1 MRSIQLFSIL
11 ATVAAA
17 LPAQWALQT
26 PSTAP
31 PPRRAGAAAFD
42 PISNRVII
50 YGGLITSPAQSINE
64 MWAYNGSGDW
74 SQVTATGASPR
85 WGHQMVTDTTLNR
98 LVTFGGRSPTINS
111 LADDTL
117 VWNGTA
123 WQTVAT
129 TNAPSPRFL
138 HGMAY
143 DAFRNRVV
151 VFGGRDGF
159 APNNETWEFDGSDW
173 TQIATPNAPAPR
185 EEMGMVFDTS
195 LNRVVLFGG
204 CDESTQTVYGDTWSY
219 DGVDWTE
226 VTPSNSPSPR
236 FRGTMVYDSDRSRT
250 VYFGGFDGTSTFN
263 DVLEYSGG
271 EWTVVPPAGA
281 VPPNT
286 TEGYAG
292 YDPTR
297 GVLVLYGGFGPTFSD
312 ETWEFTGNNDGVFS
326 LYGQACDLVN
336 GTPELD
342 ATTPNIGTNLV
353 LTASNLGASTGALW
367 ALGFSDQFFNGVPLP
382 FDLTVIGLPGCGL
395 VTGAD
400 VINVS
405 LASNGSAS
413 LSVPLPNQAALV
425 GQSLFAQA
433 LPFDAGA
440 FLGATRGGRALLGQ

>member
-1 MRSIQLFSIL
+1 M
-11 ATVAAA
+11 
-17 LPAQWALQT
+17 
-26 PSTAP
+26 
-31 PPRRAGAAAFD
+31 
-42 PISNRVII
+42 
-50 YGGLITSPAQSINE
+50 
-64 MWAYNGSGDW
+64 
-74 SQVTATGASPR
+74 
-85 WGHQMVTDTTLNR
+85 
-98 LVTFGGRSPTINS
+98 
-111 LADDTL
+111 
-117 VWNGTA
+117 
-123 WQTVAT
+123 AT

-143 DAFRNRVV
+143 DAFRNRMWSS
-151 VFGGRDGF
+151 
-159 APNNETWEFDGSDW
+159 AAEMEPPNNETYPTGLDADRDSK
-173 TQIATPNAPAPR
+173 PPAR
-185 EEMGMVFDTS
+185 EEMGVFDTHQ
-195 LNRVVLFGG
+195 LRGVVRRLRR
-204 CDESTQTVYGDTWSY
+204 STGVYGDTWSL

-226 VTPSNSPSPR
+226 VTRATAVAALPR
-236 FRGTMVYDSDRSRT
+236 HHGLRLGPQP
-250 VYFGGFDGTSTFN
+250 DGLLAASTAPRPQRRARI
-263 DVLEYSGG
+263 LGG

-405 LASNGSAS
+405 LATNGVASAFAAQPGDAGRTVAVRAGAAVRRWR
-413 LSVPLPNQAALV
+413 VPRRDAAARCSANSQHRAGRLASPAV
-425 GQSLFAQA
+425 AASRPRSDSRGGVPDQA
-433 LPFDAGA
+433 LRRPMASS
-440 FLGATRGGRALLGQ
+440 TSPLLPM